1 MYNMKVTILS
11 ASLLFAAATFS
22 AGNAMAESLAEQIK
36 KRAGVIGEV
45 KALLNNSDPS
55 IRIAALDTMLKSDDT
70 AMRETAY
77 SMGLNSA
84 DDTLRA
90 ISLRNKFNEL
100 KSIHVAFTLPD
111 GASEKA
117 KAKFAEFGGSLA
129 LNIKGYEEKN
139 GRFTFSTSIGGNYT
153 KDGNISGLMLQF
165 ASRYCKGNFFFNEE
179 SVYTGDITCEKYTF
193 PATFTII

>member
-1 MYNMKVTILS
+1 MKVTILS